1 MRFSVC
7 VGFFSTLILNA
18 CIHVPNWGIYFCGG
32 GVHCLLKTLN
42 GVFVWTDEWS
52 EQRGYAEV
60 RPKKHSRSTMWVPD
74 LEAAGWD
81 LRPLLAWSS
90 LAHCLSFIA
99 TTHKCNHCK
108 LWKKKKINQNEIK
121 EQLYFHEIKTSDFLG
136 IFLNLFVKYFGF
148 HIILRVWIM
157 LFKILINLTKDQFIF
172 EIAIFKSN
180 YKRLHIFLKIVIKDC
195 VSIIS
200 LICFFFF

>member
-1 MRFSVC
+1 MGSLSLSVNLDKKPYAFFSVC
-7 VGFFSTLILNA
+7 RFFSTLILNA

-32 GVHCLLKTLN
+32 GVHYLLKTLN

-60 RPKKHSRSTMWVPD
+60 RPKKHSRSTMWVPN

-108 LWKKKKINQNEIK
+108 LWKKKN
-121 EQLYFHEIKTSDFLG
+121 S
-136 IFLNLFVKYFGF
+136 
-148 HIILRVWIM
+148 
-157 LFKILINLTKDQFIF
+157 TKMKL
-172 EIAIFKSN
+172 KSN
-180 YKRLHIFLKIVIKDC
+180 YTSMKSKLLTFWEFFSIYSLNILDFISFWESELCFSRFWLIWLRTNLYLKLRFSKVITKDYAYIFKN
-195 VSIIS
+195 SY
-200 LICFFFF
+200 